1 MKFPVTF
8 WRKTVRAAFP
18 AAIAATVL
26 GGSAA
31 FAGPADA
38 AAPAASASA
47 AFTWNTFALV
57 NHWEPLNPGASTGA
71 PGWAVHHGVVYLR
84 GRITVSGPVVST
96 TFATLPP
103 SDRPQHNLWI
113 SMVTFNSITG
123 YLFVGQDGTLA
134 ARGGASTN
142 FSELDGISFPL
153 PVIKSHTLALRNGW
167 KSDQLTYSSGD
178 PAYSVSKGVVYLSG
192 SLTGGSNG
200 SAAATLPKAA
210 RPKHQIYLSVYT
222 YGGTTGTL
230 EILPGGGILVSGN
243 SAVHFTSLAGVSYPV
258 SGTKWH
264 NFKLINKWKPA
275 SASYPSG
282 NPGYALI
289 SGVVYFTGAMTGPA
303 ASSIQWANLPR
314 AIRPADAAEFRTYT
328 YAGSTGFFVLSGHYA
343 LISST
348 PSSNATAYTEL
359 AGLSYPPSS

>member
-1 MKFPVTF
+1 
-8 WRKTVRAAFP
+8 
-18 AAIAATVL
+18 
-26 GGSAA
+26 
-31 FAGPADA
+31 
-38 AAPAASASA
+38 
-47 AFTWNTFALV
+47 
-57 NHWEPLNPGASTGA
+57 
-71 PGWAVHHGVVYLR
+71 
-84 GRITVSGPVVST
+84 
-96 TFATLPP
+96 
-103 SDRPQHNLWI
+103 
-113 SMVTFNSITG
+113 MVTFNSITG

-167 KSDQLTYSSGD
+167 KSDQPTYSSGD

-264 NFKLINKWKPA
+264 NFKLINKWKSA

-303 ASSIQWANLPR
+303 ASSIQWANLPARSGPPTRPNSGPTPTR
-314 AIRPADAAEFRTYT
+314 AQPDFSSCPATTR
-328 YAGSTGFFVLSGHYA
+328 
-343 LISST
+343 
-348 PSSNATAYTEL
+348 
-359 AGLSYPPSS
+359 